1 MAQFLP
7 HSSLHDIDIIFDR
20 SKLTTSQIKLV
31 DDLVTPLAQ
40 FSSYKFVHL
49 SQEVV
54 AFGTIVFR
62 LPLLKVEKV
71 AVLHSHDS
79 CSVGALL

>member
-1 MAQFLP
+1 MTQFLP
-7 HSSLHDIDIIFDR
+7 HSSLHDVHVVFDR

-31 DDLVTPLAQ
+31 YDLVTPLAQ
-40 FSSYKFVHL
+40 LSPYQFVHL

-54 AFGTIVFR
+54 AFCAIVLR
-62 LPLLKVEKV
+62 LPLLEVEKV

-79 CSVGALL
+79 CGVGALL